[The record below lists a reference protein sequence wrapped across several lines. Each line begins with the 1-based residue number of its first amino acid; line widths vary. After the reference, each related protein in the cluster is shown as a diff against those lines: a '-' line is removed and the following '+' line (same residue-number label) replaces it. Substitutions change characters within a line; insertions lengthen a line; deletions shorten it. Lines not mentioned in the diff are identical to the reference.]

1 MLAPSDIDFTQITP
15 RLGSQW
21 AAFEELCCQ
30 LASRT
35 LSADEEYVRLHGAG
49 GDGGMECFADLP
61 GGGKIA
67 WQAKYVFKIDRLL
80 SQATNSLATALQVH
94 SDLTRYVL
102 CFPFDL
108 TGPTTRS
115 GRSGVEKFKNWRE
128 QQIDRAQGRELEI
141 DFWSATD
148 LRALLLDLDASG
160 GMRSYFFDALA
171 FSDDWFKDHLE
182 EAKAKAGP
190 RYTPDLN
197 VRTGVADWFSAFGR
211 TPDWRA
217 KLSKRTEAASEDFDE
232 FRSTVERASTDKV
245 FPSWP
250 QKFKQH
256 ALSICAKLDEA
267 GKRGAALVRD
277 ETRASHADTLEML
290 REGLGDLTELDK
302 DMSAALE
309 AKHGPGT
316 ADSQRFR
323 QVMSEYHV
331 TFPAQNLDELRK
343 TRKSVQDLI
352 EWIEAPEAYLGF
364 RKAFVLSGGWGVG
377 KTHSACDVGDYR
389 KEHGLLTCIVFG
401 HDFDGEPDP
410 WTRMAETLGLPGTF
424 GRERLLGALNCAAE
438 ASGHPLLIFV
448 DAINETSPRRYWNRR
463 IRAFVNEIKKHT
475 HLRICISC
483 RTPLTRRCL
492 PDGHDLDMVEHPGFK
507 GIERIAC
514 QAFFEHH
521 QLQPPLAPTLQPEL
535 SIPLYL
541 KIVCDTLVAR
551 GENTLPFGWSSMA
564 RVVEAFLHQKE
575 EDFAREKGISPGARL
590 VTRSLYELAGALA
603 ESVQSNISWS
613 KAGEVVSGVDRR
625 ANSLGIVEWLTGE
638 ELLIEG
644 GPEPSPGFGGENTLR
659 LAFERLGDFL
669 LARRLLDIAPG
680 ETLSDAFGAG
690 GRLHLLIRNQEQVEE
705 NHGVLS
711 ALSIVIPEVYD
722 GIELCQLVE
731 PSPIRDS
738 LLEIT
743 LAALS
748 GRDPSTFSEAT
759 RRLIREGL
767 ATLELTRM
775 TMDSAITV
783 AWRPSAVDARWL
795 HRLLEEKPLAKRDAY
810 WCGYLHQAYESSGPP
825 WRLIHAAFDMPIEE
839 LDVPVAERWATILTW
854 FTAAA
859 DRRVK
864 DWATRA
870 LVRVLTG
877 HPALIP
883 ELARL
888 FLVLDDDAVRQ
899 RFLLGSYGALLASRD
914 RKVIAEVTEAAH
926 QAFVTDPETFA
937 NALIRDQ
944 VRLLAELARR
954 VNALPKKRDP
964 ELTMSPIG
972 GEWPLEIPTED
983 QVEAWSE
990 VIRFTPDEFVSDF
1003 FKYSMNCLRP
1013 WEEEFSK
1020 DDMGKWIVQRVA
1032 RDFGY
1037 EGSGCERYDEYVVGR
1052 FGDGRGKP
1060 EWAERIGKKYQW
1072 MAMYQLASR
1081 LNDHLERKESPWD
1094 PSPLRTP
1101 LILLEER
1108 KLDPTLP
1115 HTVAEEESGTTAW
1128 WLRGSV
1134 EFGSSDSLSHE
1145 QWIAEEDLPSLESM
1159 VALAENDGQNWRPL
1173 VVYASWSE
1181 DRETKEEGEPYR
1193 RVAMNVEG
1201 YLVPIEE
1208 QSSAY
1213 KSLLRRNF
1221 SDRRMPGAASFSY
1234 GFPGEY
1240 PWATPFNT
1248 EPDEWHWSGGRDASV
1263 PYEACWNRIV
1273 AEWEYDASLPR
1284 NRSVMVP
1291 AKRFFSCGDLWWDGR
1306 DGYGAL
1312 GRPTVFRDP
1321 SFTVGGPLSLVADAQ
1336 DLLERLESM
1345 GRCLIWTLLGEK
1357 MILGGSMDDSFPRRI
1372 FSQVALMNEDG
1383 SVTASDR
1390 VFKED

>member
-1 MLAPSDIDFTQITP
+1 MFSCPRNVTP
-15 RLGSQW
+15 PKR
-21 AAFEELCCQ
+21 
-30 LASRT
+30 
-35 LSADEEYVRLHGAG
+35 H
-49 GDGGMECFADLP
+49 
-61 GGGKIA
+61 
-67 WQAKYVFKIDRLL
+67 
-80 SQATNSLATALQVH
+80 SQARL
-94 SDLTRYVL
+94 Y
-102 CFPFDL
+102 P
-108 TGPTTRS
+108 
-115 GRSGVEKFKNWRE
+115 
-128 QQIDRAQGRELEI
+128 
-141 DFWSATD
+141 
-148 LRALLLDLDASG
+148 
-160 GMRSYFFDALA
+160 
-171 FSDDWFKDHLE
+171 
-182 EAKAKAGP
+182 
-190 RYTPDLN
+190 
-197 VRTGVADWFSAFGR
+197 R
-211 TPDWRA
+211 TP
-217 KLSKRTEAASEDFDE
+217 
-232 FRSTVERASTDKV
+232 
-245 FPSWP
+245 
-250 QKFKQH
+250 
-256 ALSICAKLDEA
+256 
-267 GKRGAALVRD
+267 
-277 ETRASHADTLEML
+277 
-290 REGLGDLTELDK
+290 
-302 DMSAALE
+302 SA
-309 AKHGPGT
+309 
-316 ADSQRFR
+316 
-323 QVMSEYHV
+323 
-331 TFPAQNLDELRK
+331 
-343 TRKSVQDLI
+343 
-352 EWIEAPEAYLGF
+352 
-364 RKAFVLSGGWGVG
+364 
-377 KTHSACDVGDYR
+377 
-389 KEHGLLTCIVFG
+389 
-401 HDFDGEPDP
+401 
-410 WTRMAETLGLPGTF
+410 
-424 GRERLLGALNCAAE
+424 
-438 ASGHPLLIFV
+438 
-448 DAINETSPRRYWNRR
+448 
-463 IRAFVNEIKKHT
+463 
-475 HLRICISC
+475 
-483 RTPLTRRCL
+483 
-492 PDGHDLDMVEHPGFK
+492 
-507 GIERIAC
+507 
-514 QAFFEHH
+514 
-521 QLQPPLAPTLQPEL
+521 
-535 SIPLYL
+535 
-541 KIVCDTLVAR
+541 
-551 GENTLPFGWSSMA
+551 
-564 RVVEAFLHQKE
+564 
-575 EDFAREKGISPGARL
+575 
-590 VTRSLYELAGALA
+590 
-603 ESVQSNISWS
+603 
-613 KAGEVVSGVDRR
+613 
-625 ANSLGIVEWLTGE
+625 
-638 ELLIEG
+638 
-644 GPEPSPGFGGENTLR
+644 GFGGENTLR

-669 LARRLLDIAPG
+669 LARRLLDVARG

-759 RRLIREGL
+759 RRLVREGL

-783 AWRPSAVDARWL
+783 AWQPSAVDARWL

-883 ELARL
+883 ELAQL

-944 VRLLAELARR
+944 IRLLAELARR

-983 QVEAWSE
+983 QVGAWSE

-1037 EGSGCERYDEYVVGR
+1037 EGSGCERCDKYVVGR

-1081 LNDHLERKESPWD
+1081 LNDHLERK
-1094 PSPLRTP
+1094 
-1101 LILLEER
+1101 ER

-1181 DRETKEEGEPYR
+1181 DGETKEEGEPYR

-1306 DGYGAL
+1306 DGYGAF

-1336 DLLERLESM
+1336 DLLKRLESM